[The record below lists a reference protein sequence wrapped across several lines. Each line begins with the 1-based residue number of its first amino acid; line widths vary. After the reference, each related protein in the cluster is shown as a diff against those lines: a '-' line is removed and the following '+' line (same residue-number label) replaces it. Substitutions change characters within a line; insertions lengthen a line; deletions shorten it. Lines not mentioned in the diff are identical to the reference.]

1 MKNLLNF
8 ENVVKLCTG
17 LVVMCGLYYALDKR
31 LALIEQKVDYMVET
45 YHEKEVEA
53 KLQLAELK
61 VKDEQQAKELADIK
75 GNIIRIFAVLP
86 KRWYGKTEVE
96 D

>member
-8 ENVVKLCTG
+8 ENVVKLIG
-17 LVVMCGLYYALDKR
+17 GVAAILGLYYALDKR
-31 LALIEQKVDYMVET
+31 LALIEQKMDYMVET

-61 VKDEQQAKELADIK
+61 ETNKEFNRDLQDLKERILKIQAI
-75 GNIIRIFAVLP
+75 LP
-86 KRWYGKTEVE
+86 KQTRLENEK

>member
-8 ENVVKLCTG
+8 ENVVKLCG
-17 LVVMCGLYYALDKR
+17 GVIAICGLYYALDKR
-31 LALIEQKVDYMVET
+31 LALIEQKMDYMVET

-61 VKDEQQAKELADIK
+61 ETNKEFNRDLQDLKERILKIQAI
-75 GNIIRIFAVLP
+75 LP
-86 KRWYGKTEVE
+86 KQTRLENEK